1 MAESAASGSLSI
13 SLGSGLCCRHFVE
26 GVRVPAE
33 RGAPVTRARRRLTP
47 KYRRDGV
54 RPVPDMGSTIAFM
67 AGD

>member
-1 MAESAASGSLSI
+1 M
-13 SLGSGLCCRHFVE
+13 
-26 GVRVPAE
+26 RVPAE